1 MGFKA
6 EEPAA
11 TWEGSGCGVG
21 ALAAMG
27 NDGGKFRI
35 LRCTFTVKAD
45 PER

>member
-6 EEPAA
+6 EEAA
-11 TWEGSGCGVG
+11 AAREGSGCGVG
-21 ALAAMG
+21 ALAAMSD
-27 NDGGKFRI
+27 DGGKCRI